1 MIHGGGKFM
10 QFLII
15 FGGFFGALF
24 LLLIGASILTNMRIA
39 RAFSR
44 IRKRE
49 RSHHGSARTTVQ
61 RHEYGSI
68 PAPVKTYFQAI
79 FPESQSMMRFAH
91 IRHSGQFRQRP
102 DDDWYPV
109 RGIAHY
115 SADEPGFVWKGHF
128 GNKTAHLTYLNGHGS
143 SFLKLF
149 NSIPLLE
156 SSGKETSVSLLVRY
170 LMEAVW
176 YPTALLPTNGVQWQ
190 PIDNSSARMTLRDN
204 GLSVSVTVYF
214 DENGLINR
222 METFDK
228 FRDFKNHFEKARFI
242 MLCKDYKK
250 FDSVPVPST
259 LQFIWALPEGDFHYG
274 EFIINSIV
282 YEY

>member
-1 MIHGGGKFM
+1 MVAGRIM

-24 LLLIGASILTNMRIA
+24 LSLAGAALVTNMRIA

-44 IRKRE
+44 IRKKE
-49 RSHHGSARTTVQ
+49 RSHHNSIRTTVQ
-61 RHEYGSI
+61 AHEYGNV
-68 PAPVKTYFQAI
+68 PPPVKTYFQTI
-79 FPESQSMMRFAH
+79 FPETQSMIRFAH

-102 DDDWYPV
+102 DDEWYPV
-109 RGIAHY
+109 RGMAHY
-115 SADEPGFVWKGHF
+115 SADEPGFVWKGRF
-128 GNKTAHLTYLNGHGS
+128 SKKTAHLTYLNGHGT
-143 SFLKLF
+143 SFLKFL

-156 SSGKETSVSLLVRY
+156 SSGKETSISLLVRY

-176 YPTALLPTNGVQWQ
+176 YPTALLPMNGVQWQ
-190 PIDNSSARMTLRDN
+190 PIDNNSARMTLRDN
-204 GLSVSVTVYF
+204 SLSVSVTVFF
-214 DENGLINR
+214 DENGLITR
-222 METFDK
+222 METQDK

-250 FDSVPVPST
+250 FDSVLVPTT

-274 EFIINSIV
+274 EFIVNTIA